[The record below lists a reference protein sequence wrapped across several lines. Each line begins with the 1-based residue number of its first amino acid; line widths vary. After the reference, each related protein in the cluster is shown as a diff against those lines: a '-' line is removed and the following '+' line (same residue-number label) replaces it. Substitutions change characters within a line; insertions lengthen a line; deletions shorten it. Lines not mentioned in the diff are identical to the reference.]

1 MRRRSLRRRSLQVW
15 LSDTEYEAFK
25 EVAQAMALS
34 VSGLARVCVLAG
46 LSVWRERLAE
56 LRKALSDADLPSLS
70 PSPRREKKSS
80 R

>member
-1 MRRRSLRRRSLQVW
+1 MRKRSLQVW
-15 LSDTEYEAFK
+15 LSEEEYTAFK
-25 EVAQAMALS
+25 EVAKAMALS
-34 VSGLARVCVLAG
+34 VSGLGRVCVLAG